1 MVWGRMI
8 FEDGPGGGEMGW
20 PVAGIDEGW
29 IMTGDV
35 CIVFGTCVTSIRMRL
50 RSLDTTRP

>member
-1 MVWGRMI
+1 MI